1 MSKTVSTVTFG
12 VIAYNEHQYLPDLLD
27 DLLHQSYDK
36 KLIEV
41 IMVDG
46 ESSDDT
52 LEIMNH
58 FKQKYIDSFADI
70 KVLSNPKR
78 IQPSGWNIVIKNSK
92 ADVLLRIDAHA
103 RLANDFIKANI
114 ECINSGENVC
124 GGPRENIIDEDT
136 AWKRTLLT
144 AEQSMFGAGIAS
156 YRQETN
162 QKKYINAL
170 FHGCYRKEVLEDVGF
185 FNEEL
190 IRTEDN
196 EYHYRIRE
204 HGYKI
209 CYDPGIK
216 SYYQT
221 RNSLKGMLKQKF
233 NNGVWIGKTLFRCPD
248 CLSIF
253 HLVPGIF
260 VCAIVLTTILV
271 MIEISWPAIAM
282 WCVYGAVNFVMTVIA
297 CIQSNKISGF
307 SILLPVI
314 FLMLHTSY
322 GLGTVIGIL
331 QR

>member
-1 MSKTVSTVTFG
+1 MSKTVRTVTFG
-12 VIAYNEHQYLPDLLD
+12 VIAYNEHRYLPDLLN
-27 DLLHQSYDK
+27 DLLNQTYNK

-52 LEIMNH
+52 MEIMNQ
-58 FKQKYIDSFADI
+58 FKRKYIEAFADI

-78 IQPSGWNIVIKNSK
+78 IQPSGWNIVITNSRS
-92 ADVLLRIDAHA
+92 DVLLRIDAHA
-103 RLANDFIKANI
+103 RLANDFIEANVK
-114 ECINSGENVC
+114 CINSGENVC

-136 AWKRTLLT
+136 SWKRMLLD

-156 YRQETN
+156 YRKTTN
-162 QKKYINAL
+162 QRKYVNSL
-170 FHGCYRKEVLEDVGF
+170 FHGCYRKDVLENVGL

-190 IRTEDN
+190 VRTEDN

-209 CYDPGIK
+209 CYDSGIK

-221 RNSLKGMLKQKF
+221 RNTLKGMLKQKF
-233 NNGVWIGKTLFRCPD
+233 NNGVWIGKTLFKCPG

-253 HLVPGIF
+253 HLVPGVF
-260 VCAIVLTTILV
+260 VCAILLTTVLAMVGIPWL
-271 MIEISWPAIAM
+271 AIIM
-282 WCVYGAVNFVMTVIA
+282 WCAYGAANIIMTVMA
-297 CIQSNKISGF
+297 CIQSKRLSGY

-314 FLMLHTSY
+314 FLMLHVFY
-322 GLGTVIGIL
+322 GLGTVIGVI